1 MTVDPIHGTD
11 VESLAFHLPVLDT
24 TNDHDDDSIRF
35 HSAFRHTTHEGPHSL
50 QATCAKYFVDTQA
63 AFDHSV
69 HDLSMWSFAPDKGG
83 EGVALRWNAETKRV
97 ECYRDG
103 KTTTRCT
110 LLRSRDAVSMLPS
123 GPSSMYPSCPIL
135 EGHRNASSLCQLGQ
149 TWRHLKNA
157 GDKCFSYSGYHRL
170 VVTNPHDVHN
180 NITAPPAALHLE
192 SVPGRPFCKFAS
204 WSNDEATCHAKRTQ
218 WYMTL
223 GCCKSYGTIVADE
236 RAKGHPL
243 PDRGDVGALVYEKT
257 FAALDKSDSRVG
269 ARPPRLVAAPW
280 DDRDSTST
288 TDDPSLLH
296 TLMQQW
302 VPYCT
307 QQKRGSSRTVA
318 PPDETDMDET
328 EVMWSPPSLATTAAV
343 DTAVQPND
351 PPHKKNKRAKS
362 YGSYLPLG
370 PTQRT
375 YCATVSY
382 DGTGFVGFQLQDHE
396 RNVANNSSSS
406 SSRTSTAKAVRTVQ
420 LVLEDALLRTTGET
434 IRIRGASRTDKGVHA
449 VGQVVAFTS
458 AVAIDSNEV
467 FLRALNTRLPDD
479 VVRPYCISLFT
490 SRHMSKELD
499 VDKMVEAAAWLQNDV
514 AQDFRQFTP
523 AKALAPDKSTL
534 CTVTKVHL
542 WTDKADQTVHIQVV
556 GNRFLYKMVRT
567 IVGVLVEVGLGR
579 ATSQQVQLMMAQ
591 PMASHRSIST
601 GAPPHG
607 LVLQWIQLIET

>member
-24 TNDHDDDSIRF
+24 TNDDDDDSIRF

-50 QATCAKYFVDTQA
+50 QVTCAKYFVDTQA

-83 EGVALRWNAETKRV
+83 GGVALRWNAETKRV

-103 KTTTRCT
+103 KTTTGCT

-149 TWRHLKNA
+149 TWRRLKNA

-180 NITAPPAALHLE
+180 NITTTTAALHLE

-257 FAALDKSDSRVG
+257 FAALDKSDSHIG

-288 TDDPSLLH
+288 TDDPSLLLH

-318 PPDETDMDET
+318 PSDETDMDET
-328 EVMWSPPSLATTAAV
+328 DVMWCRRVREWHVATCFLNPFAPVWCKLSL
-343 DTAVQPND
+343 Q
-351 PPHKKNKRAKS
+351 
-362 YGSYLPLG
+362 
-370 PTQRT
+370 
-375 YCATVSY
+375 
-382 DGTGFVGFQLQDHE
+382 
-396 RNVANNSSSS
+396 SSSS
-406 SSRTSTAKAVRTVQ
+406 SSLWISGGGDGGSGGEGGVVVVVNTQCQANTSTGVFRVDTAVDDVA
-420 LVLEDALLRTTGET
+420 LACLNLPPSSEPFGVAFALLHVTPKPTWTEPGLAL
-434 IRIRGASRTDKGVHA
+434 IGFAAGAMTMWII
-449 VGQVVAFTS
+449 VVWIWPVDEKKT
-458 AVAIDSNEV
+458 
-467 FLRALNTRLPDD
+467 
-479 VVRPYCISLFT
+479 VRRRRRQAEGNSSDEYC
-490 SRHMSKELD
+490 LD
-499 VDKMVEAAAWLQNDV
+499 MVML
-514 AQDFRQFTP
+514 
-523 AKALAPDKSTL
+523 
-534 CTVTKVHL
+534 
-542 WTDKADQTVHIQVV
+542 
-556 GNRFLYKMVRT
+556 
-567 IVGVLVEVGLGR
+567 
-579 ATSQQVQLMMAQ
+579 
-591 PMASHRSIST
+591 
-601 GAPPHG
+601 
-607 LVLQWIQLIET
+607 

>member
-1 MTVDPIHGTD
+1 MSTP
-11 VESLAFHLPVLDT
+11 
-24 TNDHDDDSIRF
+24 
-35 HSAFRHTTHEGPHSL
+35 SA
-50 QATCAKYFVDTQA
+50 
-63 AFDHSV
+63 
-69 HDLSMWSFAPDKGG
+69 
-83 EGVALRWNAETKRV
+83 
-97 ECYRDG
+97 
-103 KTTTRCT
+103 
-110 LLRSRDAVSMLPS
+110 
-123 GPSSMYPSCPIL
+123 
-135 EGHRNASSLCQLGQ
+135 
-149 TWRHLKNA
+149 
-157 GDKCFSYSGYHRL
+157 
-170 VVTNPHDVHN
+170 
-180 NITAPPAALHLE
+180 
-192 SVPGRPFCKFAS
+192 
-204 WSNDEATCHAKRTQ
+204 
-218 WYMTL
+218 
-223 GCCKSYGTIVADE
+223 
-236 RAKGHPL
+236 
-243 PDRGDVGALVYEKT
+243 
-257 FAALDKSDSRVG
+257 
-269 ARPPRLVAAPW
+269 
-280 DDRDSTST
+280 
-288 TDDPSLLH
+288 
-296 TLMQQW
+296 
-302 VPYCT
+302 
-307 QQKRGSSRTVA
+307 
-318 PPDETDMDET
+318 
-328 EVMWSPPSLATTAAV
+328 PPSLATTAAV
-343 DTAVQPND
+343 GTAVQPND

-396 RNVANNSSSS
+396 RNVASNSSSS

-479 VVRPYCISLFT
+479 VVRPCYILLSSRYVT
-490 SRHMSKELD
+490 SCHVVTSMAHDVDVDFDPRKQSQAKCYIYRLRHGTVRVPLARHQVWQMSKELD